1 MTERRARRSG
11 PGRGAGV
18 AVAGVVM
25 AMLAS
30 GALAAPPPAPVA
42 PSTRANRWVPG
53 RRMAPPRPTPVA
65 DNGASEAMTDAD
77 FNTCKKPSHGQR
89 DVHVTLK
96 PETDVDHLIVWI
108 SSITCKAFVWS
119 GSLGAGHRKVTI
131 VAPAV
136 VTPAQAFRI
145 FLDALGS
152 VGLTVEP
159 SGRFFQVIEAVKA
172 KSKPIPLYDWDG
184 HPIAYKRGR
193 P

>member
-1 MTERRARRSG
+1 MTVRRGLG
-11 PGRGAGV
+11 PL
-18 AVAGVVM
+18 AGVVV

-30 GALAAPPPAPVA
+30 GTLAAQPAPPVA
-42 PSTRANRWVPG
+42 SSTRPNRWYPG
-53 RRMAPPRPTPVA
+53 RRTAAPRPTP
-65 DNGASEAMTDAD
+65 DNGASAAITDAD
-77 FNTCKKPSHGQR
+77 FNTCKKPAPGQR
-89 DVHVTLK
+89 DVRVTLK

-119 GSLGAGHRKVTI
+119 DQLGAGHRKVTI

-145 FLDALGS
+145 FLDAMGS

-184 HPIAYKRGR
+184 HPIAYKRGA